1 MDRKVFLCI
10 PIMAIS
16 FQIVGYTTNAWAI
29 KENGK
34 NGIYKH
40 GLWSTSVCTC
50 NWSCCKQ
57 MTHKELHESWLAE
70 GVKDTE
76 IMYAVQVYTA
86 VEATLGLA
94 FGLTSVCLSVAAVL
108 KTQYERR
115 IRLGIIFFS
124 ALSGCILL
132 SVVGEIL
139 ASTIGIL
146 KADIGNIYFPWSL
159 LFSGFGGVVIF
170 TNGALLLL
178 VECLQG
184 TRVNRY
190 LPLRPWYTG
199 DSDRCS
205 DDHMKAELIE
215 VKDAYTNYF
224 F

>member
-70 GVKDTE
+70 GVKDT
-76 IMYAVQVYTA
+76 
-86 VEATLGLA
+86 
-94 FGLTSVCLSVAAVL
+94 
-108 KTQYERR
+108 
-115 IRLGIIFFS
+115 
-124 ALSGCILL
+124 GCILL

-215 VKDAYTNYF
+215 VKDAYTNNF